1 MKQFFKDIRTG
12 IYNFW
17 FFRKVIW
24 DFRWWDYTF
33 NLELFS
39 KSLKLTS
46 KMIQEKGTHEDST
59 KKVFEI
65 NRVIEL
71 IDKVQSADFI
81 EQAEREIGHE
91 IDTDRKF
98 EKIPGKN
105 SYRMIKSRN
114 HNAVLERKVFE
125 LSDKLEKENWE
136 LIWKKL
142 NNEMQNW
149 WD

>member
-39 KSLKLTS
+39 KSLEYSAIETAK
-46 KMIQEKGTHEDST
+46 KGNHEGSLENSLNMW
-59 KKVFEI
+59 KV
-65 NRVIEL
+65 VDL
-71 IDKVQSADFI
+71 I
-81 EQAEREIGHE
+81 EQVKTDVFIDESERQIGYKLKGFDLE
-91 IDTDRKF
+91 PIEGTDSFRLVDQEGTDK
-98 EKIPGKN
+98 E
-105 SYRMIKSRN
+105 KSRQ
-114 HNAVLERKVFE
+114 VCE
-125 LSDKLEKENWE
+125 LSQKLEKENWE

-142 NNEMQNW
+142 NDEMQNW